1 MNYVAIYN
9 QETMEI
15 LGAESYEKEAD
26 AQERKKQ
33 FDLECLARGSQW
45 VPYIGEKEFS
55 FTEPEDNTIILA
67 DMKRAERNQKLAESD
82 WTQLNDSPIKN
93 LQAWLEYRK
102 ALRDITTA
110 PGFPDAIKWP
120 EAPNA

>member
-1 MNYVAIYN
+1 MYHVALYN

-15 LGAESYEKEAD
+15 LGVESYEKEAD

-33 FDLECLARGSQW
+33 FYLECLARGRQW
-45 VPYIGEKEFS
+45 TPYIGEKEFA
-55 FTEPEDNTIILA
+55 FTEPADSTIMLA

-82 WTQLNDSPIKN
+82 WTQLNDSPIKD

-120 EAPNA
+120 EVPIA